1 MVAGHES
8 FVKDPQLNL
17 AKVLIAFFGIV
28 NTTIILIQI
37 HCVYNGSKRQ
47 PMTHKDSSIVAEGIA
62 AEDSDFKRVA
72 NGDGSPDKAII
83 FRSRFYSDDFQL
95 INGNFAFIEARDT
108 VYSTGSSDSYNRVG
122 SNSDF
127 SQLL

>member
-1 MVAGHES
+1 MIAGHES
-8 FVKDPQLNL
+8 FLKDPQLNL

-37 HCVYNGSKRQ
+37 HCLYNGSKRQ